1 MDWDY
6 PMLIMRSM
14 ANIQLVSAEY
24 VMIFKDEPS
33 VILNKLGVNVFECK
47 LADEMVTDFFRR
59 WTRWFLTFAWDWQA
73 TLF

>member
-14 ANIQLVSAEY
+14 ANIQLVFAEY
-24 VMIFKDEPS
+24 VMIVEDEPS
-33 VILNKLGVNVFECK
+33 VILNKFGVNVFERK
-47 LADEMVTDFFRR
+47 LADEMITDFFRR
-59 WTRWFLTFAWDWQA
+59 WTCWFLTFAWDWQA